1 MTVKRSKSLAECGV
15 GVETSPKIARYRFG
29 PFELD
34 PEKSTL
40 ARNGIRIK
48 IQDLP
53 YRLLLMLVEHA
64 GEIVTREEVQ
74 QRLWPEN
81 TFVEFDNSLGVAIRK
96 VRESLNDNA
105 EAPHYVATVPRRGY
119 RFVAPV
125 HIQAVQQAAPPPL
138 VPPNSGV
145 VNSGAGVRSH
155 RIYWAVAGLGLLLL
169 IVGMF
174 FRFHSSAPYLTP
186 KSADRVAAQVQ
197 LRRSV
202 AVLGL
207 RNLPGRPE
215 DDWLSPVFAEM
226 LDTELGT
233 HGDLRMVS
241 SEDVARIKQQLP
253 SAQAGTLAKTTL
265 EQLRKN
271 PGADVVVLGSYTPLP
286 GKDEQRIRLDLR
298 VQDTADGETI
308 AEEAITG
315 DRNNLFALA
324 AQAGARLRMRL
335 GLSPNS
341 SRDASA
347 ARLALPADQRSARFY
362 VEGREKLWAFDF
374 LDARDLLLQAVAADP
389 QFPLAHS
396 ALSEAWWHLGYAD
409 KARAEAQQARQ
420 LSQDLTQEDRLL
432 IEGQYWRSVHNWPKA
447 VQAYRDLFHL
457 FPDNLDYGLLLA
469 TAQMN
474 VQPTA
479 SLQTLA
485 ALRRLPAPLGDDA
498 RIDMTEASA
507 WIGQD
512 LNKARAAAQ
521 TAITKGR
528 AQGRPVLV
536 SRTYAFLCQQNAGI
550 GSSTQQALADCENAR
565 QAALAAGDRN
575 AEAMMLTDLAAIH
588 FAQGD
593 LLRAE
598 AMFSTAITEFREVGN
613 PDGIAATMSDL
624 GGALLMQ
631 GDLKQA
637 RKLLEDSVPNYAA
650 VDDKE
655 GVALSLNNLGD
666 LARQSGDL
674 SLAETNYLRARASA
688 EEIENKSAVAY
699 VLMGLGDVSKDRG
712 DIAQARKHYE
722 GSLVLRKQ
730 TGEKQT
736 LGETLVALAGLSI
749 EEGRASEAETTF
761 RQWKNQFHSERQ
773 ADDELAASVGLTLA
787 LLAEGRQGDAQKEI
801 EGSKELAANSQ
812 NLLYRLQY
820 ELTFARALLASEHP
834 ELSKPRLQQILRQA
848 HAHSFRGMELEAMLA
863 AAELEKRS
871 GHMAIAREQLASL
884 ENAARGKGF
893 GLVARKAAAAR
904 G

>member
-1 MTVKRSKSLAECGV
+1 M
-15 GVETSPKIARYRFG
+15 ETPAKILRYRFG

-34 PEKSTL
+34 PEEGTL
-40 ARNGIRIK
+40 ARNGIRVR

-53 YRLLLMLVEHA
+53 YRLLLMLVERP
-64 GEIVTREEVQ
+64 GEIVTREEVR

-125 HIQAVQQAAPPPL
+125 QVQAVEQQAAPTPPPP
-138 VPPNSGV
+138 VPANPAA
-145 VNSGAGVRSH
+145 VNSAGGTGSR
-155 RIYWAVAGLGLLLL
+155 RMYWGVGGLGVLLL
-169 IVGMF
+169 IAGMF
-174 FRFHSSAPYLTP
+174 FRFHSTAPFVTP
-186 KSADRVAAQVQ
+186 KSADGVAAQVQ

-202 AVLGL
+202 AVLGF

-215 DDWLSPVFAEM
+215 DDWLSPVFSEM

-241 SEDVARIKQQLP
+241 SEDVARIKRQLP
-253 SAQAGTLAKTTL
+253 PAQGGTLARTTL
-265 EQLRKN
+265 EQLRSN

-341 SRDASA
+341 SQDASA
-347 ARLALPADQRSARFY
+347 ARLALPADQHSARLY

-374 LDARDLLLQAVAADP
+374 LGARDLLLQAVAADP

-409 KARAEAQQARQ
+409 KARAEAEQARR
-420 LSQDLTQEDRLL
+420 LSLDLTQEDRLL
-432 IEGQYWRSVHNWPKA
+432 IEGQYWRSVPDWPKA
-447 VQAYRDLFHL
+447 VAAYRNLFHL
-457 FPDNLDYGLLLA
+457 FPDSLDYGLLLA

-474 VQPTA
+474 VQPMA

-485 ALRRLPAPLGDDA
+485 TLRRLPAPLGDDA

-507 WIGQD
+507 WIGRD
-512 LNKARAAAQ
+512 LTKARAAAQ
-521 TAITKGR
+521 RAISKGR
-528 AQGRPVLV
+528 AQGRPILV
-536 SRTYAFLCQQNAGI
+536 SRTYAFLCQQSTGI
-550 GSSTQQALADCENAR
+550 GSSMQQALVDCENAR
-565 QAALAAGDRN
+565 QTAHADGDRN

-588 FAQGD
+588 YAQGD
-593 LLRAE
+593 LRRAE
-598 AMFSTAITEFREVGN
+598 GMFSTAIREFREVGN
-613 PDGIAATMSDL
+613 PDGIASAMSDL
-624 GGALLMQ
+624 GGARLTQ

-650 VDDKE
+650 VEDKE

-674 SLAETNYLRARASA
+674 PLAEANYLRARATA

-699 VLMGLGDVSKDRG
+699 VLMGLGDVYKDRG

-722 GSLVLRKQ
+722 GSLALRQQ

-736 LGETLVALAGLSI
+736 LGETQVALASLSV
-749 EEGRASEAETTF
+749 EDGRAAEAESTL

-787 LLAEGRQGDAQKEI
+787 LLAEGRQADAQKEI
-801 EGSKELAANSQ
+801 EGSQQLAEKSQ

-820 ELTFARALLASEHP
+820 ELTFARVLLASEHP

-848 HAHSFRGMELEAMLA
+848 RAHSFQGMELEAMLA

-893 GLVARKAAAAR
+893 ILVARKAAAVR

>member
-1 MTVKRSKSLAECGV
+1 
-15 GVETSPKIARYRFG
+15 VETSAKIVRYRFG

-34 PEKSTL
+34 PAEGSL
-40 ARNGIRIK
+40 SRNGIRVR

-53 YRLLLMLVEHA
+53 YRLLLMLVERP
-64 GEIVTREEVQ
+64 GEIVTREEVRQ
-74 QRLWPEN
+74 GLWPEN

-105 EAPHYVATVPRRGY
+105 EAPHYVATLPRRGY

-125 HIQAVQQAAPPPL
+125 QVQAEEQPVEPTPPP
-138 VPPNSGV
+138 PAP
-145 VNSGAGVRSH
+145 VNSAVVDGIRS
-155 RIYWAVAGLGLLLL
+155 RGIYWGMAGLGLLLL
-169 IVGMF
+169 IGGMF
-174 FRFHSSAPYLTP
+174 FRFHSSAPYLTAKP
-186 KSADRVAAQVQ
+186 ADGVAAQVQ

-202 AVLGL
+202 AVLGF

-215 DDWLSPVFAEM
+215 DDWLSPVFSEM

-241 SEDVARIKQQLP
+241 SEDVARIKRQLP
-253 SAQAGTLAKTTL
+253 PAQEGTLAKATL

-286 GKDEQRIRLDLR
+286 GKDERRIRLDLR

-315 DRNNLFALA
+315 DRNNLFDLA

-341 SRDASA
+341 SQDASA
-347 ARLALPADQRSARFY
+347 ARLALPADQRSARLY

-374 LDARDLLLQAVAADP
+374 LGARDLLLQAVADDP

-396 ALSEAWWHLGYAD
+396 ALSEAWWHLGYAE

-432 IEGQYWRSVHNWPKA
+432 IEGQYWRSVPNWPKA

-485 ALRRLPAPLGDDA
+485 ELRRLPAPVGDDA

-507 WIGQD
+507 WIGRD
-512 LNKARAAAQ
+512 LTKARAAAQ
-521 TAITKGR
+521 TAINKGR

-536 SRTYAFLCQQNAGI
+536 SRTYAFLCQQSAGI
-550 GSSTQQALADCENAR
+550 GSSMQQALADCENAR

-575 AEAMMLTDLAAIH
+575 AEAMMVTDLAAIH
-588 FAQGD
+588 YEQGD

-598 AMFSTAITEFREVGN
+598 DMFSTAIREFREVGN
-613 PDGIAATMSDL
+613 PDGIAAAMSDL
-624 GGALLMQ
+624 GGARLMQ

-666 LARQSGDL
+666 LARQSGNL
-674 SLAETNYLRARASA
+674 PLAETNYLRAKVSA
-688 EEIENKSAVAY
+688 EEIENKSAEAY
-699 VLMGLGDVSKDRG
+699 VLMGLGDVNKDRG
-712 DIAQARKHYE
+712 EIAQAREHYQ
-722 GSLVLRKQ
+722 GSLALRQQ
-730 TGEKQT
+730 TGEKQA
-736 LGETLVALAGLSI
+736 LGETQVALASLSV
-749 EEGRASEAETTF
+749 EDGRAAEAETTL
-761 RQWKNQFHSERQ
+761 RQWKSQFHSERQ
-773 ADDELAASVGLTLA
+773 SDDELAASVGLTLA
-787 LLAEGRQGDAQKEI
+787 LLAEGRQADAQKEM
-801 EGSKELAANSQ
+801 EGAKELAAKSQ

-820 ELTFARALLASEHP
+820 ELTFARVLLASEHP
-834 ELSKPRLQQILRQA
+834 ELAKPRLQQSLRQA
-848 HAHSFRGMELEAMLA
+848 RAHSFAGMELEARLA

-871 GHMAIAREQLASL
+871 GHMAIAREQLTSL

-893 GLVARKAAAAR
+893 VLVARKAAAAR
-904 G
+904 S

>member
-1 MTVKRSKSLAECGV
+1 
-15 GVETSPKIARYRFG
+15 VETSARTARYRFG

-34 PEKSTL
+34 PEKNTL
-40 ARNGIRIK
+40 ARNGIQVK

-53 YRLLLMLVEHA
+53 YRLLLMLVERP
-64 GEIVTREEVQ
+64 GEVVTREEIR
-74 QRLWPEN
+74 QRIWPEN

-125 HIQAVQQAAPPPL
+125 HVQAVEQPAAPPPTPL
-138 VPPNSGV
+138 GPPDPAA
-145 VNSGAGVRSH
+145 VNRATGGIHSH
-155 RIYWAVAGLGLLLL
+155 RIYWAGAGLGLLL
-169 IVGMF
+169 IIGGMF
-174 FRFHSSAPYLTP
+174 FRFHSTAPYLTA
-186 KSADRVAAQVQ
+186 KSADGVAAQVQ

-202 AVLGL
+202 AVLGF

-215 DDWLSPVFAEM
+215 DDWLSPVFSEM

-253 SAQAGTLAKTTL
+253 PAQAGTLAKTTL

-324 AQAGARLRMRL
+324 TQAGARLRMRL

-347 ARLALPADQRSARFY
+347 ARLALPADQRSARLY

-374 LDARDLLLQAVAADP
+374 LGARDLLLQAVAADP

-396 ALSEAWWHLGYAD
+396 ALSEAWWHLGYQD

-432 IEGQYWRSVHNWPKA
+432 IEGQYWRSIPNWPKA
-447 VQAYRDLFHL
+447 VQAYHDLFHL

-507 WIGQD
+507 WIGRD
-512 LNKARAAAQ
+512 LTKARAAAQ
-521 TAITKGR
+521 TAINKGR

-550 GSSTQQALADCENAR
+550 GSSVQQALADCENAR
-565 QAALAAGDRN
+565 QAAIAAGDRN

-588 FAQGD
+588 YAQGD
-593 LLRAE
+593 LLLAE
-598 AMFSTAITEFREVGN
+598 GMFSTAITEFREVGN
-613 PDGIAATMSDL
+613 ADGIAAAMSNL
-624 GGALLMQ
+624 GGARLMQ

-674 SLAETNYLRARASA
+674 PLAETNYLKARATA

-699 VLMGLGDVSKDRG
+699 VLMGLGDVYKDRG
-712 DIAQARKHYE
+712 EIAQARKHYE
-722 GSLVLRKQ
+722 GSLALRKQ

-736 LGETLVALAGLSI
+736 LGETEVALASLSI
-749 EEGRASEAETTF
+749 EDGHAAESETTL

-773 ADDELAASVGLTLA
+773 ADDELVASVGLVLA
-787 LLAEGRQGDAQKEI
+787 LLAQGRQADAQKEI
-801 EGSKELAANSQ
+801 EGSRELAAKCQ

-820 ELTFARALLASEHP
+820 ELMFARVLLASEHP
-834 ELSKPRLQQILRQA
+834 ELSKPRLQQILREA
-848 HAHSFRGMELEAMLA
+848 RAHSFAGMELEALLTS
-863 AAELEKRS
+863 AELEKRS
-871 GHMAIAREQLASL
+871 GHAALAREQLASL

-893 GLVARKAAAAR
+893 VLVARKAAAAR

>member
-1 MTVKRSKSLAECGV
+1 
-15 GVETSPKIARYRFG
+15 VETSAKIARYRFG

-34 PEKSTL
+34 PAEGTL
-40 ARNGIRIK
+40 ARDGIRVR

-53 YRLLLMLVEHA
+53 YRLLLMLVERP
-64 GEIVTREEVQ
+64 GEIVTREEVR

-81 TFVEFDNSLGVAIRK
+81 TFLEFDNSLGVAIRK

-125 HIQAVQQAAPPPL
+125 HVQAVEQPAEPTPPPL
-138 VPPNSGV
+138 IS
-145 VNSGAGVRSH
+145 VNGIRSR
-155 RIYWAVAGLGLLLL
+155 RIYWGGAGLGLLLL
-169 IVGMF
+169 IGGMF
-174 FRFHSSAPYLTP
+174 FRFHSSAPYLTAKP
-186 KSADRVAAQVQ
+186 AEGVAAQVQ

-215 DDWLSPVFAEM
+215 DDWLSPVFSEM

-241 SEDVARIKQQLP
+241 SEDVSRIKRQLP
-253 SAQAGTLAKTTL
+253 PAQEGTLAKATL

-335 GLSPNS
+335 GLGPNS
-341 SRDASA
+341 SQDASA
-347 ARLALPADQRSARFY
+347 ARLALPADQRSARLY

-374 LDARDLLLQAVAADP
+374 LGARDLLLQALAADP

-396 ALSEAWWHLGYAD
+396 ALSEAWWHLGYAE

-432 IEGQYWRSVHNWPKA
+432 IEGQYWRSVPNWPKA
-447 VQAYRDLFHL
+447 VQAYHDLFHL

-512 LNKARAAAQ
+512 LTKARAAAQ
-521 TAITKGR
+521 NAINKGR

-536 SRTYAFLCQQNAGI
+536 SRTYAFLCQQSAGI

-588 FAQGD
+588 YAQGD
-593 LLRAE
+593 LRRAE
-598 AMFSTAITEFREVGN
+598 AMFSTAIKEFREVGN
-613 PDGIAATMSDL
+613 PDGIAAAMSDL
-624 GGALLMQ
+624 GGARLTQ

-637 RKLLEDSVPNYAA
+637 RRLLEDSVPNYAA

-674 SLAETNYLRARASA
+674 PLAETNYLRARVSA

-699 VLMGLGDVSKDRG
+699 VLMGLGDVYKDRG
-712 DIAQARKHYE
+712 EIAQARKSYE
-722 GSLVLRKQ
+722 GALALRQQ

-736 LGETLVALAGLSI
+736 LGETQVALASLFI
-749 EEGRASEAETTF
+749 EDGRAAEGETTL
-761 RQWKNQFHSERQ
+761 RQWKDQFRSEQQ
-773 ADDELAASVGLTLA
+773 ADDELAASIGLTLA
-787 LLAEGRQGDAQKEI
+787 LLAEGRQADAQKEI
-801 EGSKELAANSQ
+801 EGSKELAAKSQ
-812 NLLYRLQY
+812 NLLNRLQY
-820 ELTFARALLASEHP
+820 ELTFARVLLASEHP
-834 ELSKPRLQQILRQA
+834 ELSKPRLQQILLQA
-848 HAHSFRGMELEAMLA
+848 RAHSFAGMELEAMLA

-871 GHMAIAREQLASL
+871 GHMAIARKQLASV
-884 ENAARGKGF
+884 ENTARGKGF
-893 GLVARKAAAAR
+893 VLVARKAAAAR
-904 G
+904 S

>member
-1 MTVKRSKSLAECGV
+1 
-15 GVETSPKIARYRFG
+15 VETSAKIARYRFG

-34 PEKSTL
+34 PAKGIL
-40 ARNGIRIK
+40 ARNGIQVK

-53 YRLLLMLVEHA
+53 YRLLLMLIERA
-64 GEIVTREEVQ
+64 GEIVTREEVR

-105 EAPHYVATVPRRGY
+105 EAPRYVATVPRRGY

-125 HIQAVQQAAPPPL
+125 QVQAVEQPPAPSPPPL
-138 VPPNSGV
+138 VPPSLAE
-145 VNSGAGVRSH
+145 STKIRSH
-155 RIYWAVAGLGLLLL
+155 RIYWALAGLGLLLL
-169 IVGMF
+169 IGGMF
-174 FRFHSSAPYLTP
+174 FRFHSSAPYLTAKP
-186 KSADRVAAQVQ
+186 ADGVAAQVQ

-202 AVLGL
+202 AVLGF
-207 RNLPGRPE
+207 RNLPGHPE
-215 DDWLSPVFAEM
+215 DDWLSPVFSEM

-253 SAQAGTLAKTTL
+253 PAPSGTLARTTL

-298 VQDTADGETI
+298 VQETADGETI

-341 SRDASA
+341 SQDASA
-347 ARLALPADQRSARFY
+347 ARLALPADQRSARLY

-374 LDARDLLLQAVAADP
+374 LGARDLLLQAVAADP

-396 ALSEAWWHLGYAD
+396 ALSEAWWHLGYQD
-409 KARAEAQQARQ
+409 KARAEVQQARQ

-432 IEGQYWRSVHNWPKA
+432 IEGQYWRSLPNWPKA
-447 VQAYRDLFHL
+447 VQAYHDLFHL
-457 FPDNLDYGLLLA
+457 FPDSLDYGLLLA

-512 LNKARAAAQ
+512 LTKARAAAQ
-521 TAITKGR
+521 AAINKGR

-536 SRTYAFLCQQNAGI
+536 SRTYAFLCQQDAGI
-550 GSSTQQALADCENAR
+550 GSSTQQELADCENAR

-575 AEAMMLTDLAAIH
+575 GEAMMLTDLAAIYY
-588 FAQGD
+588 AQGD

-598 AMFSTAITEFREVGN
+598 AMFSTAIREFREVGN
-613 PDGIAATMSDL
+613 PDGIAASMSNL
-624 GGALLMQ
+624 GGARLMQ

-637 RKLLEDSVPNYAA
+637 RKLLQDSVPNYAA

-674 SLAETNYLRARASA
+674 SLAENNYLRARATA

-712 DIAQARKHYE
+712 EIAQARKHYE
-722 GSLVLRKQ
+722 GSLALRKQ

-736 LGETLVALAGLSI
+736 LGETEVALASLSI
-749 EEGRASEAETTF
+749 EEGRAPEAETTL
-761 RQWKNQFHSERQ
+761 RQWKDRFHSERQ
-773 ADDELAASVGLTLA
+773 ADDELASSVGLTVA
-787 LLAEGRQGDAQKEI
+787 LLAEGRQADAQKEI
-801 EGSKELAANSQ
+801 EGSKDLAAKSQ

-820 ELTFARALLASEHP
+820 ELTFARVLLVSEHP

-848 HAHSFRGMELEAMLA
+848 RAHSFAGMELEAMLA
-863 AAELEKRS
+863 VAELEKRS
-871 GHMAIAREQLASL
+871 GHTALAREQLASL
-884 ENAARGKGF
+884 ENAARGKGYV
-893 GLVARKAAAAR
+893 LIARKAAAAR

>member
-1 MTVKRSKSLAECGV
+1 M
-15 GVETSPKIARYRFG
+15 ETSPKVARYRFG

-40 ARNGIRIK
+40 SRNGIRVK

-53 YRLLLMLVEHA
+53 YRLLLMLVERA
-64 GEIVTREEVQ
+64 GEIVTREEVR

-105 EAPHYVATVPRRGY
+105 ETPHYVATVPRRGY
-119 RFVAPV
+119 SFVAPIHV
-125 HIQAVQQAAPPPL
+125 QAAEQPAPPPL
-138 VPPNSGV
+138 VHPSRAA
-145 VNSGAGVRSH
+145 VNGAAGIRSH
-155 RIYWAVAGLGLLLL
+155 RIYWTAAGLGLLLL
-169 IVGMF
+169 IGGMF
-174 FRFHSSAPYLTP
+174 VRFHTSAPYLTAKP
-186 KSADRVAAQVQ
+186 ADGVAAQVQ

-215 DDWLSPVFAEM
+215 DDWLSPVFSEM

-253 SAQAGTLAKTTL
+253 AAQAGTLARTTL

-298 VQDTADGETI
+298 MQDTADGETI

-341 SRDASA
+341 SQDASA
-347 ARLALPADQRSARFY
+347 ARLALPADQRSARLY

-374 LDARDLLLQAVAADP
+374 LGARDLLLQAVAADP

-420 LSQDLTQEDRLL
+420 LSLDLTQEDRLL
-432 IEGQYWRSVHNWPKA
+432 IEGQYWRSVPNWPKA
-447 VQAYRDLFHL
+447 VEAYRDLFHL

-485 ALRRLPAPLGDDA
+485 ALGRLPAPLGDDA

-512 LNKARAAAQ
+512 LTKARAAAQ
-521 TAITKGR
+521 TAISKGR

-550 GSSTQQALADCENAR
+550 GSSMEQALADCENAR

-588 FAQGD
+588 YAQGN
-593 LLRAE
+593 LQSAE
-598 AMFSTAITEFREVGN
+598 AMFSTAIREFRDVGN
-613 PDGIAATMSDL
+613 PDGIAAAMSDL
-624 GGALLMQ
+624 GGARLTQ

-637 RKLLEDSVPNYAA
+637 KKLLEDSVPNYAA

-674 SLAETNYLRARASA
+674 PLAETNYLRARATA
-688 EEIENKSAVAY
+688 EEIGNKSAVAY
-699 VLMGLGDVSKDRG
+699 VLMGLGDVYKDRG
-712 DIAQARKHYE
+712 EIAQARKHYE
-722 GSLVLRKQ
+722 GSLALRKQ
-730 TGEKQT
+730 IGEKQA
-736 LGETLVALAGLSI
+736 LGETQIALASLSI
-749 EEGRASEAETTF
+749 EDGRA
-761 RQWKNQFHSERQ
+761 
-773 ADDELAASVGLTLA
+773 
-787 LLAEGRQGDAQKEI
+787 
-801 EGSKELAANSQ
+801 
-812 NLLYRLQY
+812 
-820 ELTFARALLASEHP
+820 
-834 ELSKPRLQQILRQA
+834 PRLSPLSGSGKI
-848 HAHSFRGMELEAMLA
+848 SFIPRGRPMMSWPRA
-863 AAELEKRS
+863 S
-871 GHMAIAREQLASL
+871 GLPWHCW
-884 ENAARGKGF
+884 
-893 GLVARKAAAAR
+893 RKAGKPMHR
-904 G
+904 KK